1 MSFDNIKRTVVVPD
15 KIEIR
20 EKGDYDI
27 LVIFDRNMNRYSS
40 ADRYLRNHV
49 MNNRDRYL
57 GSRWEIAFEES
68 SKDGYLDFL
77 GFLSPVAKPKAFKE
91 DGN

>member
-1 MSFDNIKRTVVVPD
+1 MVFDEIKRTVVVPE

-27 LVIFDRNMNRYSS
+27 LVVFDRNMNRYSS

-57 GSRWEIAFEES
+57 GSRWQIAFEES
-68 SKDGYLDFL
+68 GKGGYMDLL
-77 GFLSPVAKPKAFKE
+77 GFLSPVAKPDSFKE
-91 DGN
+91 GE